1 MPLFAAGAAM
11 PLTYF
16 LKGAGLGGTL
26 IIAIGAQNAHVLRI
40 GVLKQHVGVTVLICA
55 LCDIVLIAA
64 GVAGVGA
71 VIERSPMLLAAARW
85 GGAAFLALYG
95 LKAWRA
101 AFAGAALAAGQAQP
115 APTTARAALTALA
128 LSLLNPHVYLDTVVL
143 LGAVG
148 AQMPREGQHW
158 FAGGAMSAS
167 AAWFLSLGF
176 GARLLAP
183 WLARPHAWRVLD
195 GMIGTV
201 MLALA
206 ASLALNGS
214 S

>member
-1 MPLFAAGAAM
+1 MPLS
-11 PLTYF
+11 YF
-16 LKGAGLGGTL
+16 LKGAGLGGAL
-26 IIAIGAQNAHVLRI
+26 IIAIGAQNAHVLRV
-40 GVLKQHVGVTVLICA
+40 GVLRQHVGVTVFICA

-64 GVAGVGA
+64 GIAGVGTI
-71 VIERSPMLLAAARW
+71 IERSPVLLAAARW

-101 AFAGAALAAGQAQP
+101 AFAGAALSATGQAQS
-115 APTTARAALTALA
+115 APTAGRAALTALA

-143 LGAVG
+143 LGAIG
-148 AQMPREGQHW
+148 AQMPHDGQRW

-167 AAWFLSLGF
+167 VAWFLSLGF

-183 WLARPHAWRVLD
+183 WLTRPHAWRILD

>member
-1 MPLFAAGAAM
+1 MPW
-11 PLTYF
+11 TYF
-16 LKGAGLGGTL
+16 LKGAGLGGAL

-71 VIERSPMLLAAARW
+71 IIERSPVLLSAARW

-101 AFAGAALAAGQAQP
+101 AFAGGALAAGPVRPALTLRQAV
-115 APTTARAALTALA
+115 LTALA

-143 LGAVG
+143 LGAIG
-148 AQMPREGQHW
+148 AQLPHDGQTW
-158 FAGGAMSAS
+158 FAAGAMSAS
-167 AAWFLSLGF
+167 AAWFVSLGF

-183 WLARPHAWRVLD
+183 WLARPNAWRILD
-195 GMIGTV
+195 GLIGAV

-206 ASLALNGS
+206 ASLALN
-214 S
+214 